1 MADYNIHARQ
11 ERVRSKVLHT
21 SAELFLQKG
30 YVNSTLREIA
40 QLSGIKY
47 GSLTFAFKSKENILS
62 DLVGVVLDYQFE
74 RTERLLADK
83 TKDGLLIYASE
94 ITLQLYMAESSEH
107 IRELYTLSYSQHSS
121 SEVIYEKIT
130 MKLAEFFRERYPDF
144 DAGDFYEKELAAAG
158 IMRNYLTRPSDMFF
172 PMERKVRAFL
182 ENTLLLYEVD
192 KNTRRE
198 TIEFVS
204 RFDWK
209 KIAED
214 AIDNM
219 LAYLESKI

>member
-1 MADYNIHARQ
+1 
-11 ERVRSKVLHT
+11 
-21 SAELFLQKG
+21 
-30 YVNSTLREIA
+30 
-40 QLSGIKY
+40 
-47 GSLTFAFKSKENILS
+47 
-62 DLVGVVLDYQFE
+62 
-74 RTERLLADK
+74 
-83 TKDGLLIYASE
+83 
-94 ITLQLYMAESSEH
+94 
-107 IRELYTLSYSQHSS
+107 
-121 SEVIYEKIT
+121 EKIT